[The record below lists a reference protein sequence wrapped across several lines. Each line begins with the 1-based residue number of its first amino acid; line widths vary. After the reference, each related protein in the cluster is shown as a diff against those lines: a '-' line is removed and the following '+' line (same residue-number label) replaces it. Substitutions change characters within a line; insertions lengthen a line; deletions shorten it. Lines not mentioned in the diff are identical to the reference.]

1 MKPTTLLGT
10 LVLLSTWSG
19 VGATEAG
26 TYSTQKAHNSVE
38 ERIAAARSDE
48 GWSHLLK
55 TKLHK
60 PMDIAAWGN
69 GRGRGWA
76 NGGGGGGG
84 FANARYGGGW
94 GNGGGGW
101 GNGGGWRNGSGA
113 WGNGGG
119 GVFRNW

>member
-1 MKPTTLLGT
+1 MKPTTLFGT
-10 LVLLSTWSG
+10 LVLLSTWSS

-26 TYSTQKAHNSVE
+26 TYSMQKADNSVE
-38 ERIAAARSDE
+38 ERIATARSDE

-60 PMDIAAWGN
+60 RMDIAAWGN
-69 GRGRGWA
+69 GRGR
-76 NGGGGGGG
+76 
-84 FANARYGGGW
+84 GW

-119 GVFRNW
+119 GGVFRNW